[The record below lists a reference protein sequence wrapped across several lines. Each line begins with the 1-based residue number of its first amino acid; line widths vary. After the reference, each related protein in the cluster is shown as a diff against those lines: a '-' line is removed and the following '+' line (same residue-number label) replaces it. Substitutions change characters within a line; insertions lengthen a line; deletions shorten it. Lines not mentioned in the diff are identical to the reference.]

1 LKVAVEEKIEESCSK
16 FYTLKEVKSRIVKY
30 FLDIIILIYLGKN
43 NGLSGYDIIE
53 LVQDKYGQS
62 LSPGT
67 VYSILYSIERKGLIK
82 GNSDGR
88 KTIYALTAQGKE
100 SLADILNC
108 KQELTEFMNI
118 FFSS

>member
-1 LKVAVEEKIEESCSK
+1 MKIAVEDKIEESCSK
-16 FYTLKEVKSRIVKY
+16 FYTLKEVKSRIVKNL
-30 FLDIIILIYLGKN
+30 LDIIILIFLDKN

-53 LVQDKYGQS
+53 LVQEKYGQS

-82 GNSDGR
+82 GNSDRR
-88 KTIYALTAQGKE
+88 KTIYALTDQGKE
-100 SLADILNC
+100 SLADIRNC